1 MFNRNTPNSSDYE
14 RDHRH
19 LSVSDLATAWG
30 CVAISF
36 VAIFVFG

>member
-1 MFNRNTPNSSDYE
+1 MFHRTTPNSSDYE

-30 CVAISF
+30 FVAISF
-36 VAIFVFG
+36 VAILLFG